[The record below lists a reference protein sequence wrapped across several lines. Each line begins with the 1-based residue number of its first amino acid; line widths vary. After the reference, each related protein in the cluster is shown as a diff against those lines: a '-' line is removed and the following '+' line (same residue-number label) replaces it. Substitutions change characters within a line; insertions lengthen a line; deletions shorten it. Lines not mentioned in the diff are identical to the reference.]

1 MPKEKICGSCDRN
14 LIAIHSNGKGYQYFF
29 CPPCKKKYSIKCGTI
44 LSMAHLSLRKVVLL
58 VYSFIA
64 CFWSY
69 KQVKLEVNVSSSEDE
84 GDGGD
89 RGDGLADSP
98 AVLSDRTISRY
109 FTLFRYMMMVP
120 LDSLFLFLFIAE
132 ISLGR
137 KC

>member
-1 MPKEKICGSCDRN
+1 
-14 LIAIHSNGKGYQYFF
+14 
-29 CPPCKKKYSIKCGTI
+29 
-44 LSMAHLSLRKVVLL
+44 MAHLSLRKVVLL

-64 CFWSY
+64 CMWSY

-89 RGDGLADSP
+89 HRDGLADSP

-120 LDSLFLFLFIAE
+120 LDSLFY
-132 ISLGR
+132 SLQKFYWGGNVELWVPE
-137 KC
+137 

>member
-1 MPKEKICGSCDRN
+1 
-14 LIAIHSNGKGYQYFF
+14 
-29 CPPCKKKYSIKCGTI
+29 
-44 LSMAHLSLRKVVLL
+44 MAHLSLRKVVLL

-132 ISLGR
+132 ILLGR